1 MKSLYEVISQINEQ
15 NGDLE
20 RILAKYPLLTN
31 DKGEGWLVLVQLK
44 NPLDDNK
51 FLDEIYK
58 GSTIFIAK
66 DHSGHKNLKVHKEWG
81 FIKLK
86 PKINGYS
93 QVISARLNQ
102 STIKRL
108 KATKIKSIDFKGS
121 GFPHRGPVM
130 SEKSVEYEAIYYKF
144 DPAILT
150 KLASSIDSD
159 YYVVGGGS
167 TIFGIAGL
175 DNKVAWEPFHE
186 FFRK

>member
-20 RILAKYPLLTN
+20 RILAKYPVLTN

-51 FLDEIYK
+51 FHDEIYQ

-66 DHSGHKNLKVHKEWG
+66 DHSGQENSKTNKKWG

-86 PKINGYS
+86 PKINGYNQYDS
-93 QVISARLNQ
+93 VHLNK
-102 STIKRL
+102 STIKKL
-108 KATKIKSIDFKGS
+108 KATKIKTIDFNGS
-121 GFPHRGPVM
+121 GFPHRGPAM
-130 SEKSVEYEAIYYKF
+130 PRNSVEYEAIYYKF
-144 DPAILT
+144 DPTILT
-150 KLASSIDSD
+150 KSASSIDSN
-159 YYVVGGGS
+159 YYIENGS
-167 TIFGIAGL
+167 TTIFAIAGL
-175 DNKVAWEPFHE
+175 DKMVAWDPFDE